1 MRHNPVN
8 KNIRVQTDA
17 DTRVTSY
24 ESRVTNNQLPATIY
38 YLPVRRPVIAE
49 LVSAF
54 LHTTLQNQ
62 LAA

>member
-38 YLPVRRPVIAE
+38 YLPVLAE

-54 LHTTLQNQ
+54 LHTTFQNQ

>member
-38 YLPVRRPVIAE
+38 YLPVRRPVIAF
-49 LVSAF
+49 VF

>member
-38 YLPVRRPVIAE
+38 YLPVQPPVIAF
-49 LVSAF
+49 VF
-54 LHTTLQNQ
+54 LRTIFQNQ
-62 LAA
+62 PAA